1 MADLRRLG
9 EILQPAAQRLGAGD
23 EALAYTLWQKAAG
36 DQVNAV
42 TKLRRFA
49 RGTLTIECESSVWS
63 SELTYLG
70 ETILRRMSALDAHN
84 PVGKLRFVTR
94 ATPVRQ
100 VEEPPAANTQERWRK
115 LAPQEASEATTC
127 TEALRDER
135 LRAAVRAALEASV
148 EGPLPPPR

>member
-9 EILQPAAQRLGAGD
+9 DILQPAAQRLGAGE
-23 EALAYTLWQKAAG
+23 EALAYSLWQHAAG
-36 DQVNAV
+36 AQVNAV

-70 ETILRRMSALDAHN
+70 EAILQRMSVLNAGN
-84 PVGKLRFVTR
+84 PVTKLRFVTR
-94 ATPVRQ
+94 TTPARQ
-100 VEEPPAANTQERWRK
+100 VEEPPTANTQERWRK
-115 LAPQEASEATTC
+115 LAPHQASEAATC
-127 TEALRDER
+127 AEALRDEK

-148 EGPLPPPR
+148 DGPLPPPH